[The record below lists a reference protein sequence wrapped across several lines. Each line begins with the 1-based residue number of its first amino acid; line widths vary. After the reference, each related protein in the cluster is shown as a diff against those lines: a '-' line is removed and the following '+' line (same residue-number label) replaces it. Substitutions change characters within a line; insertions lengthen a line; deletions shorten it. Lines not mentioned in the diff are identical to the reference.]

1 MQRRIIADRV
11 NQTVSVEEWA
21 GPLRGWRLV
30 NIARRGAAGMC
41 TVENHEEI
49 KRDLGRFRA
58 LQLVGYQADGRGSFV
73 ELRVCAALSCRSTIG
88 IVVDGRGNPC
98 AEASS

>member
-21 GPLRGWRLV
+21 GKLRGWRLV
-30 NIARRGAAGMC
+30 NIARRGGAGLC
-41 TVENHEEI
+41 TVDSHEEI

-58 LQLVGYQADGRGSFV
+58 LQLAGYQSGGGGYFA
-73 ELRVCAALSCRSTIG
+73 ELRVCPVLSCRSTIA
-88 IVVDGRGNPC
+88 IWVDAAGNPC
-98 AEASS
+98 AEPSS